1 MSRIA
6 RIGAVLS
13 ALAAGC
19 LATAA
24 PASADAP
31 LSQAD
36 AQRIAT
42 DAYVYGIPLME
53 FMRQARTQ
61 TSVTVPTALSDAPIN
76 QLGNAR
82 HLANVKHQV
91 IVQPNNDTLYSNAHL
106 DLSTEPLV
114 LQVPSVPR
122 HRYYSF
128 EFLDPYT
135 NVFAYVG
142 TRTTGDGAGTFLIT
156 GPGWHGPVPRGM
168 RRIRSPYRP
177 AWMVGR
183 TLVLGPGDLPAVH
196 RVQDGYR
203 LLPLAKYL
211 RYGPSWQA
219 PRPQRIITRHHTYTE
234 PTGLAFFD
242 RLGQYLAQN
251 PPPRRDAAILAELK
265 RVGIGPGLEPSHQHL
280 SQQVLAG
287 LRAAVAGGHDHVY
300 ALRVSIAT
308 PSVLSTGGW
317 FVPPNDTGYYGTD
330 YKFRAVVAI
339 YGIAA
344 NRPAEA
350 MYIVGAADQQHALLD
365 GSRRY
370 LIHFTAGQLP
380 PPARYFWSLTVY
392 DQNFFLVP
400 NPINR
405 YELSSHTAGLRHNAD
420 GSLDIYVQR
429 DRPAGHG
436 SNWLPAPASGQF
448 QITFRLYGPKPP
460 ALNRTYVYPPIARSG

>member
-1 MSRIA
+1 
-6 RIGAVLS
+6 
-13 ALAAGC
+13 
-19 LATAA
+19 
-24 PASADAP
+24 
-31 LSQAD
+31 
-36 AQRIAT
+36 
-42 DAYVYGIPLME
+42 
-53 FMRQARTQ
+53 
-61 TSVTVPTALSDAPIN
+61 
-76 QLGNAR
+76 
-82 HLANVKHQV
+82 
-91 IVQPNNDTLYSNAHL
+91 
-106 DLSTEPLV
+106 
-114 LQVPSVPR
+114 
-122 HRYYSF
+122 
-128 EFLDPYT
+128 
-135 NVFAYVG
+135 
-142 TRTTGDGAGTFLIT
+142 
-156 GPGWHGPVPRGM
+156 M
-168 RRIRSPYRP
+168 RRIRSPYRL

-183 TLVLGPGDLPAVH
+183 TLVFGPADLPAVH

-203 LLPLAKYL
+203 LLPLSKYL

-219 PRPQRIITRHHTYTE
+219 PRPHRIITRHHTYTE

-242 RLGQYLAQN
+242 RLGRYLAQN

-265 RVGIGPGLEPSHQHL
+265 RVGIGPGLQPSREHL
-280 SQQVLAG
+280 SQKVLAG
-287 LRAAVAGGHDHVY
+287 LRAAVAGGHDHVF

-308 PSVLSTGGW
+308 PSILSTGGW
-317 FVPPNDTGYYGTD
+317 FVPPNDTGHYGTD

-350 MYIVGAADQQHALLD
+350 MYIVGAADQQHQLLD

-405 YELSSHTAGLRHNAD
+405 YEVSSHTAGLRHNVD

-429 DRPAGHG
+429 VRPAGHG

-448 QITFRLYGPKPP
+448 QITFRLYGPQPP
-460 ALNRTYVYPPIARSG
+460 ALDRTYVYPPIVRTG